1 MLDPSVHE
9 SHPHGMVEEFKQEE
23 ADFERE
29 VQAND
34 IYTNH
39 QMARSMGNVAQGLGR
54 NYNIG
59 GSIHMTHSSVEDLDD
74 FQQRPQM
81 PSNN

>member
-9 SHPHGMVEEFKQEE
+9 NLPHGMVEEFKQEE

-39 QMARSMGNVAQGLGR
+39 
-54 NYNIG
+54 
-59 GSIHMTHSSVEDLDD
+59 
-74 FQQRPQM
+74 
-81 PSNN
+81 